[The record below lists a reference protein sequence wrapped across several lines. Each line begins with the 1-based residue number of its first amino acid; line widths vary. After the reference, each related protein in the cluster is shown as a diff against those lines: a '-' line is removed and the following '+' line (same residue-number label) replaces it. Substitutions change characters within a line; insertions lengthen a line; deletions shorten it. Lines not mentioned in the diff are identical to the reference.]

1 MIETTR
7 KMQNCFLEFY
17 QEVNIFYKKKMRADI
32 LYLEIEFN

>member
-17 QEVNIFYKKKMRADI
+17 QEVNIFYKKMRADI